1 MEKQLINI
9 AKGKLTTRQ
18 YRDAILDLEKQ
29 IIAQPGSYPGDRED
43 LITHEFFDGGYLRK
57 MKAQGGHIFVTKIHK
72 TRHPFFIMKGEVSIL
87 SEKRITRV
95 KAPFQGITEPG
106 TKRVVYAHTDSLWVT
121 VHAVEGTDPKELEEK
136 VIAKTYE
143 ECDQILACTFAERII
158 KQTKIIIAAE
168 KYGFWSDW
176 TKEQQELYTSRDWKA
191 FSKARG
197 YTEQEIRDF
206 EIWIELVVEGFEKDI
221 DSIKLVGALA
231 VEAAV
236 KNAEQDEKDEIIKSS
251 HLPIEVEEAYMKFLD
266 RTGGLK

>member
-1 MEKQLINI
+1 MEKQLITI
-9 AKGKLTTRQ
+9 AKGRLTKRE

-29 IIAQPGSYPGDRED
+29 IVAKPESYPGDRDD

-87 SEKRITRV
+87 SEKGVTRV
-95 KAPFQGITEPG
+95 KAPYQGMTEPG

-121 VHAVEGTDPKELEEK
+121 AHAVEGTDPKELEDK

-143 ECDQILACTFAERII
+143 ECDKILDDTFQERLI
-158 KQTKIIIAAE
+158 KQTAIVIAAE

-176 TKEQQELYTSRDWKA
+176 TEEQQALYTSRDWRA
-191 FSKARG
+191 FSKSRG
-197 YTEQEIRDF
+197 YTLREIRDF
-206 EIWIELVVEGFEKDI
+206 EIWIDLVVEGFEKDI
-221 DSIKLVGALA
+221 DSLAAVGAMA

-236 KNAEQDEKDEIIKSS
+236 NNKAQDLKDEMIKSS
-251 HLPIEVEEAYMKFLD
+251 HLPLEVEEAYSKYLEKA
-266 RTGGLK
+266 GGSV

>member
-1 MEKQLINI
+1 MKKQLTII
-9 AKGKLTTRQ
+9 AEGNLTKHQ

-29 IIAQPGSYPGDRED
+29 IIAKPGSYPGDRED

-57 MKAQGGHIFVTKIHK
+57 MKAHGGHIFVTKIHK

-87 SEKRITRV
+87 SEKGIVRV
-95 KAPFQGITEPG
+95 KAPFQGLTEPG
-106 TKRVVYAHTDSLWVT
+106 TKRVVYAHTNSLWVT

-158 KQTKIIIAAE
+158 KQTKIVVAAE

-176 TKEQQELYTSRDWKA
+176 TKEQQELYTSRNWKA
-191 FSKARG
+191 FSRSRG
-197 YTEQEIRDF
+197 YTKQEIRDF

-221 DSIKLVGALA
+221 DSLILVGALA

-236 KNAEQDEKDEIIKSS
+236 KNAEQDEKNEIIKSS
-251 HLPIEVEEAYMKFLD
+251 HLPLEVEKAYIKY
-266 RTGGLK
+266 LKKRED